1 LCYHDRFF
9 EVKLI
14 AKENGLLLFL
24 ENESYEVSDIEISG
38 GVIEFTLRGYNIKY
52 EYELENEIVR
62 VFDNGGMFHFELK
75 EDCEQRDN
83 TEINEGKVI
92 APITGTVVKILKK
105 NGQLV
110 STGEPL
116 VIIEA
121 MKMEYELKAPKAGRI
136 KKMKVKTKEIINQN
150 DILVEI
156 D

>member
-1 LCYHDRFF
+1 M
-9 EVKLI
+9 
-14 AKENGLLLFL
+14 
-24 ENESYEVSDIEISG
+24 
-38 GVIEFTLRGYNIKY
+38 
-52 EYELENEIVR
+52 R
-62 VFDNGGMFHFELK
+62 VFDSGTIFDFELQQNY
-75 EDCEQRDN
+75 EPRDN
-83 TEINEGKVI
+83 SDINEGKVI

-136 KKMKVKTKEIINQN
+136 KKMKAKPKEIINQN